1 MEGRKRTA
9 PSNSRLL
16 NTGVKAP
23 ICHWQAA
30 VNYMKLCQLLQ
41 NIQAFHPIAMVLV
54 YGLMC
59 QEKQEG
65 LAKVLP
71 IVLLE

>member
-1 MEGRKRTA
+1 
-9 PSNSRLL
+9 
-16 NTGVKAP
+16 
-23 ICHWQAA
+23 
-30 VNYMKLCQLLQ
+30 MKLCQLLQ